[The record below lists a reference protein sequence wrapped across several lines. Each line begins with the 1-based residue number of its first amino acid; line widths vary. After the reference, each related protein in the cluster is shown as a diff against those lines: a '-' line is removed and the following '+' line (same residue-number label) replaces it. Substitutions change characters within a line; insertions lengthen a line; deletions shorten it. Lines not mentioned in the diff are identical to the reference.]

1 MKCGHTFCGFCV
13 DTMKSQSVIV
23 SCAICRQPVMM
34 FCRNI
39 LASKVLAKVK
49 CECLACKAEF
59 NLDTAKQHARSCTE
73 IEVGCSL
80 CGEHVKRGD
89 RVAHSQECP
98 MREVTCECGKKLK
111 KGDENSHKETICE
124 FTEIGCPLNCGETV
138 KRYVKF
144 GFVVIS
150 LTPCLIFDKQSQ
162 QRNETVPSG

>member
-1 MKCGHTFCGFCV
+1 M
-13 DTMKSQSVIV
+13 I
-23 SCAICRQPVMM
+23 
-34 FCRNI
+34 
-39 LASKVLAKVK
+39 
-49 CECLACKAEF
+49 
-59 NLDTAKQHARSCTE
+59 
-73 IEVGCSL
+73 
-80 CGEHVKRGD
+80 CGEHIKRGD